1 MYKYMMGRN
10 EQEGA
15 RLFSVVPT
23 DKTGGNGHKF
33 KTHEILSEHEKTI
46 FLLCGQ
52 TLEQVPQRRC
62 GISFCGGTK
71 KLTRHNPGQPA

>member
-23 DKTGGNGHKF
+23 DKTGGNGHKLKHMKF
-33 KTHEILSEHEKTI
+33 CLNMRRQFFYYVVKHWNRFPRDVVESLSVEVLK
-46 FLLCGQ
+46 
-52 TLEQVPQRRC
+52 
-62 GISFCGGTK
+62 S
-71 KLTRHNPGQPA
+71 